1 MSETSIH
8 PFETMI
14 VVISRL
20 LKNKEVAVTGTLS
33 PIPTAAVYLAQ
44 RTHAPDLLSIIYG
57 DPDVRISD
65 GLHEL
70 FGLIQRGM
78 VDVFFF
84 SGIQIDQHGNFNLSV
99 IGDYNKPAVRLPG
112 GAASNM
118 MSMMA
123 KKVIAFT
130 TTHNKKLFVP
140 QVDFVNSLAA
150 DRTVPWRRG
159 VLSHI
164 VTPISVL
171 RYDEDR
177 GVIVL
182 DSTYPGVTPEQVA
195 ENTGFDLEIKGKS
208 FPLIDEITEEELYLL
223 RGDVQVELRKVYSM
237 FCDSVWEGA

>member
-14 VVISRL
+14 IIISRL
-20 LKNKEVAVTGTLS
+20 LKNGEVAVTGTLS
-33 PIPTAAVYLAQ
+33 PIPTAAIYLAQ
-44 RTHAPDLLSIIYG
+44 QTHAPDMVSIIYG

-65 GLHEL
+65 GLYEL

-84 SGIQIDQHGNFNLSV
+84 SGIQIDHHGNFNLSV
-99 IGDYNKPAVRLPG
+99 IGDYKKPTVRLPG

-123 KKVIAFT
+123 KKVIAFA

-171 RYDEDR
+171 RYDEDK

-182 DSTYPGVTPEQVA
+182 DSTYPGVTPEKVA
-195 ENTGFDLEIKGKS
+195 ENTGFDLGIEGRSI
-208 FPLIDEITEEELYLL
+208 PQIDEVTEEELSLL
-223 RGDVQVELRKVYSM
+223 RGEVQLKLRKVYSM
-237 FCDSVWEGA
+237 FSESIWGAA